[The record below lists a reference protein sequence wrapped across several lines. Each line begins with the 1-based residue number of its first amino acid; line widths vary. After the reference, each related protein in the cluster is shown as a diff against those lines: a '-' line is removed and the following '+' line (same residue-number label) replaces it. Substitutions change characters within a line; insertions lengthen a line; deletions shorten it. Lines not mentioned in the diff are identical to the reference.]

1 MPRPGHLVR
10 RWVSSLS
17 RAEPSVGDMDWVN
30 SVLTPGELAI
40 WMSMAVAD
48 RRHSIVVARRFVE
61 LAPDAGRVFVA
72 AALLHDVGK
81 SASNLSTTGRVVAT
95 ILGSWGSRF
104 ATYHRHEEI
113 GIEMCRRAGSLEE
126 TIAVLSGEGD
136 PAMVEALRAADD
148 I

>member
-1 MPRPGHLVR
+1 MRRPGHLVR

-17 RAEPSVGDMDWVN
+17 RAEPSVGDVEWVT
-30 SVLTPGELAI
+30 SVLTPGELGI
-40 WMSMAVAD
+40 WTSMAVAD

-81 SASNLSTTGRVVAT
+81 SASNLSTMARVMAT
-95 ILGSWGSRF
+95 IVGPRGARF

-113 GIEMCRRAGSLEE
+113 GIEMCRRAGSHDE
-126 TIAVLSGEGD
+126 TIAVMSGAGD
-136 PAMVEALRAADD
+136 PAMVDTLRAADE

>member
-1 MPRPGHLVR
+1 MRRPGHLVR
-10 RWVSSLS
+10 RWKSSLS
-17 RAEPSVGDMDWVN
+17 RAEPSVRDMDWVN
-30 SVLTPGELAI
+30 SVLTPGEREI
-40 WMSMAVAD
+40 WTTMAVAD

-81 SASNLSTTGRVVAT
+81 SASNLSTTGRVMAT
-95 ILGSWGSRF
+95 IVGSRGARF

>member
-1 MPRPGHLVR
+1 MGRLGHLVR

-17 RAEPSVGDMDWVN
+17 RAEPSVRDMEWVK
-30 SVLTPGELAI
+30 SVLAPGELGI
-40 WMSMAVAD
+40 WTTMAVAD

-61 LAPDAGRVFVA
+61 LAPDARRALIA

-81 SASNLSTTGRVVAT
+81 SASNLSTTGRVMAT
-95 ILGSWGSRF
+95 IVGSRGSRF

-113 GIEMCRRAGSLEE
+113 GIEMCRRAGSLDE
-126 TIAVLSGEGD
+126 TIALLSGKGD
-136 PAMVEALRAADD
+136 PAMVEALRTADK